1 MPVSERGR
9 LALLVVVVIVAGCG
23 SGGADPGTVPGEEVP
38 GPLVSCTRGERDV
51 FPESRL
57 SGDPLSREELVDVAM
72 GAGLAES
79 LPVGGFGPE
88 EGFYSTADGF
98 LILDDSMIG
107 SVIDGRVVG
116 YFYLEQRD
124 SDWVLRSWG
133 ECTPRRIDGE
143 LVAEEWQLEQ
153 VPAPESETLEIS
165 VLGGMCAGTDIQTEI
180 VSVDVAETAEAVIV
194 TVWAT
199 TPERVES
206 CAGLG
211 RMIPT
216 DVVLESPVGDR
227 PILDGG
233 MVPAAMPR
241 QR

>member
-1 MPVSERGR
+1 LEVVTMPVSERGR

-23 SGGADPGTVPGEEVP
+23 DGADPGPVPGEEVP

-57 SGDPLSREELVDVAM
+57 SGDLLSREELVDVAM

-79 LPVGGFGPE
+79 VPVGGFGPE

-116 YFYLEQRD
+116 YFYLEQQD

-133 ECTPRRIDGE
+133 ECTRSGDIINQWHTREFQSGYGPCIDG
-143 LVAEEWQLEQ
+143 
-153 VPAPESETLEIS
+153 SF
-165 VLGGMCAGTDIQTEI
+165 GGRRSFLRCTGWSQWP
-180 VSVDVAETAEAVIV
+180 S
-194 TVWAT
+194 
-199 TPERVES
+199 
-206 CAGLG
+206 G
-211 RMIPT
+211 R
-216 DVVLESPVGDR
+216 
-227 PILDGG
+227 
-233 MVPAAMPR
+233 
-241 QR
+241 